1 MLPELHL
8 LAHFVHEAARQFVR
22 SKTPS
27 RLPALTKR
35 ERECLS
41 WAAEGKTSWEIGV
54 ILGLAERTVNFHVYQ
69 AADKLGTRGR
79 QSTVA
84 RAVALGLVQP

>member
-1 MLPELHL
+1 MHVALENVLAIPPNDRHL
-8 LAHFVHEAARQFVR
+8 VNHISE
-22 SKTPS
+22 
-27 RLPALTKR
+27 R
-35 ERECLS
+35 EREVLAWC
-41 WAAEGKTSWEIGV
+41 ATGKTSWEIGV

-84 RAVALGLVQP
+84 RAVTLGLVQP

>member
-1 MLPELHL
+1 MNHISE
-8 LAHFVHEAARQFVR
+8 
-22 SKTPS
+22 
-27 RLPALTKR
+27 R
-35 ERECLS
+35 EREVLAWC
-41 WAAEGKTSWEIGV
+41 ATGKTSWEIGV

>member
-1 MLPELHL
+1 M
-8 LAHFVHEAARQFVR
+8 
-22 SKTPS
+22 
-27 RLPALTKR
+27 
-35 ERECLS
+35 
-41 WAAEGKTSWEIGV
+41 

-84 RAVALGLVQP
+84 RAVTLGLVQP

>member
-1 MLPELHL
+1 MLAIPANDRHL
-8 LAHFVHEAARQFVR
+8 VNHI
-22 SKTPS
+22 S
-27 RLPALTKR
+27 
-35 ERECLS
+35 EREVLAWC
-41 WAAEGKTSWEIGV
+41 ATGKTSWEIGV